1 MKKVNKI
8 LMATVAILLS
18 LVLIS
23 TCLVSGTLA
32 KFAIIKDATTEVSF
46 KKFGVKLSVGREA
59 QVIDGPD
66 VNSVSI
72 TYDDFEMYPGVDKTP
87 AIWFAFDNGKL
98 SVDATVTIKVYVEL
112 SDKFI
117 IPADDKDG
125 NDILDFSGF
134 TTSSKY
140 KTGQTYMPLDFKII
154 EIDAKGSPFGSPYN
168 YSASMYSYDNIDAL
182 ENALEKGIAKQIYHI
197 AGGAESTGS
206 DTNGTYSYITKSF
219 KKDNQIKFLN
229 TSGIGI
235 GFCWEEG
242 SEYDSTKPDNI
253 AQNALSTWIANQFT
267 DPNEKPIKI
276 TLAISL
282 EQKIETT

>member
-1 MKKVNKI
+1 MKKVNRI

-59 QVIDGPD
+59 QVISGPD

-87 AIWFAFDNGKL
+87 AIWFAFNTGKL
-98 SVDATVTIKVYVEL
+98 SVDAKLTIKVYVEL
-112 SDKFI
+112 SDKFL

-125 NDILDFSGF
+125 NGILDFSGLN
-134 TTSSKY
+134 SSRY
-140 KTGQTYMPLDFKII
+140 KTGQTYMPLDFKIVEI
-154 EIDAKGSPFGSPYN
+154 ETNGSLFGNTYN
-168 YSASMYSYDNIDAL
+168 YSASMYSQSSIDELETTL
-182 ENALEKGIAKQIYHI
+182 ENGIADKIKS
-197 AGGAESTGS
+197 ATNGTKSSGS
-206 DTNGTYSYITKSF
+206 DTNGTYSYVTKDF
-219 KKDNQIKFLN
+219 EKNGRIKIGNKPGL
-229 TSGIGI
+229 GI
-235 GFCWEEG
+235 GFKWEEG
-242 SEYDSTKPDNI
+242 IEYDSTQTDKI

-276 TLAISL
+276 TLTISL